1 MNYVII
7 GNSCAAIGCIEGIR
21 KIDKQNKI
29 TVISNEA
36 YHTYGRPLISY
47 WLGGKVSD
55 EKIFYRPQDFYETNL
70 CDLLLNE
77 TVNAIDAKA
86 HIIHLASGKTIAF
99 DKLLISTG
107 SRAFVPPIEGLEQVK
122 DCFNFMTYDDA
133 KAINAALKPSSKVL
147 IVGAGLIGLKAAE
160 GIYETTKDITIIDL
174 ANHILP
180 SILDEKGS
188 SIVKDFLEDK
198 GLKFYLN
205 DSVAKFTSHTATL
218 KSGEILDF
226 DMVIVAVGVRPNVEL
241 AKEAGI
247 EVNRG
252 ILINTASQTS
262 IDDIFA
268 AGDCTEGF
276 DLSINQNSILAL
288 LPNAYMQGEAAGI
301 TMAGGEKVFDKAIPM
316 NAIGFFGLHMI
327 TAGIYDG
334 EAIVTETANSYK
346 KLVLKDGYL
355 KGFIL
360 IGDVLKRA
368 GIYTS
373 MIKEQISLSDVDIDL
388 LLNHPQ
394 MMLFNKS
401 RRIEKLGG
409 IKPNMGGVQYGN

>member
-7 GNSCAAIGCIEGIR
+7 GNSSAAIGCIEGIR
-21 KIDKQNKI
+21 KVDTQGQI

-55 EKIFYRPQDFYETNL
+55 DKIFYRPYDFYQTNH

-77 TVNAIDAKA
+77 TVDTIDTKA
-86 HIIHLASGKTIAF
+86 HTVHLASGKTITF

-107 SRAFVPPIEGLEQVK
+107 SRPFIPSMDGLDQVK

-133 KAINAALKPSSKVL
+133 KAIKAALNPSSKVL

-160 GIYETTKDITIIDL
+160 GIYETTKDITIVDL
-174 ANHILP
+174 ANRILP

-188 SIVKDFLEDK
+188 SIIQSFLEDK

-205 DSVAKFTSHTATL
+205 DSVASFTSHTATL
-218 KSGEILDF
+218 KSGQILDF
-226 DMVIVAVGVRPNVEL
+226 DIVIVAVGVRPNVEL

-247 EVNRG
+247 EVNCG
-252 ILINTASQTS
+252 IRINTSSQTS
-262 IDDIFA
+262 INDIFA

-276 DLSINQNSILAL
+276 DLSIQQNRILAL

-301 TMAGGEKVFDKAIPM
+301 TMAGGQKFFDTAIPM

-327 TAGIYDG
+327 TAGTYDG
-334 EAIVTETANSYK
+334 EAIITQTATSYK
-346 KLVLKDGYL
+346 KLVIKDGYL

-360 IGDVLKRA
+360 IGDVLKRS
-368 GIYTS
+368 GIYTTI
-373 MIKEQISLSDVDIDL
+373 IKEQLPLSDVDMDI
-388 LLNHPQ
+388 LLNTPQ

-401 RRIEKLGG
+401 RRVEKLGG
-409 IKPNMGGVQYGN
+409 IKPEAGGVQYGN